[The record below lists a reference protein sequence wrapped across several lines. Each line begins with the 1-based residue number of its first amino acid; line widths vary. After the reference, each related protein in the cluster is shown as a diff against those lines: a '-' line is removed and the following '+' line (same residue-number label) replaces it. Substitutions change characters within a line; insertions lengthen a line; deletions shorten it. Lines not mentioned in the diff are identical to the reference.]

1 IKERSEFLAVSV
13 AKEKIASFDK
23 TFEDKLKSLEEETR
37 ILVRKEVREL
47 KEADIKPQSEDAEDK
62 MVKGMLGEDDE

>member
-1 IKERSEFLAVSV
+1 MAVSV